1 MTNRPRFIFVMGGV
15 LSGLGKGIATSSI
28 ARLLQSRGF
37 RVTALKIDPYIN
49 VDAGTM
55 NPTEHGEVF
64 VTKDGLETD
73 QDIGNY
79 ERFLDTEL
87 TRDNYMTTGA
97 VYLSVIQRERNL
109 EFRGKQVEVVP
120 HIPQEVIRRID
131 RAAAVNK
138 ADITLIEIGGTV
150 GEYQNLLFLEAA
162 RMMHLQRPG
171 MVQFVLVSYL
181 PIPENIGEMKTKPT
195 QYAVRTLNSAG
206 IQPDFILC
214 RSHEPLDK
222 PRKERLSVNCNM
234 QPGDIISAPDVSSV
248 YDVPLIYERDGLAE
262 KILAKFK
269 LRSRRKD
276 LRDWSQFVS
285 SSKRAKKPV
294 TIGIAGK
301 YFLTGSFTLLDSYIS
316 VIEAIKHAAWSQG
329 VTPKIEWIDA
339 EEYEH
344 DPKKLEEL
352 GHLDGLIV
360 PGGFGSRGIEG
371 KLSAIHYAR
380 THGLPYFGL
389 CYGMQLAVVEFA
401 RNVLKLKRANT
412 TEIDPA
418 TTAPVIDVMPEQ
430 RQKIEEKRFGGS
442 MRLGNYP
449 CRLVPN
455 SVAAAAYGQR
465 LITERH
471 RHRYEVNNAYR
482 VKLEHAGLA
491 VTGVNPERNLVEIIE
506 LPNHP
511 FFVGTQFH
519 PELKSHPLNP
529 HPLFSAFIQASMERR
544 QPKKTPRKRRA

>member
-28 ARLLQSRGF
+28 AHLLQSRGF

-131 RAAAVNK
+131 RAASVNK

-181 PIPENIGEMKTKPT
+181 PIPQNIGEMKTKPT

-214 RSHEPLDK
+214 RSHQPLDK

-234 QPGDIISAPDVSSV
+234 QPGDIISAPDVPSI
-248 YDVPLIYERDGLAE
+248 YDVPLIYERDGLTD
-262 KILAKFK
+262 KILVKFGM
-269 LRSRRKD
+269 RTRQKD
-276 LRDWSQFVS
+276 LRDWSQFVA
-285 SSKRAKKPV
+285 SSKRAKKNV

-301 YFLTGSFTLLDSYIS
+301 YFMTGAFTLLDSYIS
-316 VIEAIKHAAWSQG
+316 VIESIKHAAWSIG
-329 VTPKIEWIDA
+329 VKPEIKWLDA
-339 EEYEH
+339 EDYEH
-344 DPKKLEEL
+344 SAEAVRELEQ
-352 GHLDGLIV
+352 LDGLIV

-371 KLSAIHYAR
+371 KLKAINYAR
-380 THGLPYFGL
+380 THNLPYFGL
-389 CYGMQLAVVEFA
+389 CYGMQLAVVEYA

-418 TTAPVIDVMPEQ
+418 TPAPVIDVMPEQ

-449 CRLVPN
+449 CRLSPN
-455 SVAAAAYGQR
+455 SLAAKAYGQR

-506 LPNHP
+506 LPEHP
-511 FFVGTQFH
+511 FFIGTQFH
-519 PELKSHPLNP
+519 PELKSHPLAP
-529 HPLFSAFIQASMERR
+529 HPLFVAFLKAALARN
-544 QPKKTPRKRRA
+544 QPKKSPQKGRA